1 MTILGVALQDSFR
14 MFRWFFVETLK
25 NKVRVDIS
33 DGRVSG
39 DPGEVLATYALGS
52 CMGVCLY
59 DPVAKV
65 GGMLHCLLPDS
76 SKNVESARANPFQ
89 YADSGM
95 RKLMDGLAAKGAVKR
110 RLVVKL
116 AGGAKMLVT
125 SGENFDIGKQN
136 YLAVRKAL
144 WKYGVMIKAE
154 DVGSDRPRT
163 MYLDIEDGSVLI
175 RSRGVKTSL

>member
-1 MTILGVALQDSFR
+1 M
-14 MFRWFFVETLK
+14 ETSK

-33 DGRVSG
+33 DGRLSD
-39 DPGEVLATYALGS
+39 DPGKILATYALGS
-52 CMGVCLY
+52 CMGVCFY

-95 RKLMDGLAAKGAVKR
+95 RKMMEGLMALGAVKR
-110 RLVVKL
+110 RLEVKL
-116 AGGAKMLVT
+116 AGGAKMLLT

-154 DVGSDRPRT
+154 AVGGDRPRT
-163 MYLDIEDGSVLI
+163 MYLNLGDGSVLI
-175 RSRGVKTSL
+175 RSKGVKTAL

>member
-1 MTILGVALQDSFR
+1 MKISHFVGKWGGDFDDTIVALQDSFGIS
-14 MFRWFFVETLK
+14 RWFVVETLK
-25 NKVRVDIS
+25 NQVRVEIS

-76 SKNVESARANPFQ
+76 SKNAESARANPFQ

-95 RKLMDGLAAKGAVKR
+95 RKMMDGLAAKGAVKR
-110 RLVVKL
+110 RLEVKL

-125 SGENFDIGKQN
+125 SGENFN
-136 YLAVRKAL
+136 TVS
-144 WKYGVMIKAE
+144 WFPNVF
-154 DVGSDRPRT
+154 
-163 MYLDIEDGSVLI
+163 
-175 RSRGVKTSL
+175 